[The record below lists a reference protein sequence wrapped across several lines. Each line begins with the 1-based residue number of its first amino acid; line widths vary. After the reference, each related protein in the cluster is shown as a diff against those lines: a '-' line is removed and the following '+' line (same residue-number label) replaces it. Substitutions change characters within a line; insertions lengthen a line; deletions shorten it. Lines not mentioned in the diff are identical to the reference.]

1 MRRFAVL
8 LLVLLALPACRKE
21 RKLTSNLAVEN
32 KVSVRSVQL
41 YYESQEM
48 LLAPEKRDI
57 PMPENPAGAIP
68 VVIRELLKGSANQAV
83 PRLFPADT
91 ILRAAY
97 LLPDGTVLVD
107 LGGDTLSQGW
117 STGSHQEL
125 MAIYSVAQTVRANF
139 EQARRVRFLVNG
151 QPAETLAG
159 HVSLSRPVTPP
170 PGAIAAR

>member
-1 MRRFAVL
+1 MRRFAIL
-8 LLVLLALPACRKE
+8 FLILLAVTGCRKE
-21 RKLTSNLAVEN
+21 RKLTSNLEREN
-32 KVSVRSVQL
+32 KVAVRSVEL
-41 YYESQEM
+41 YYESPEM
-48 LLAPEKRDI
+48 LLAPERRDI
-57 PMPENPAGAIP
+57 PVPENPAGAIP

-107 LGGDTLSQGW
+107 LGGDTLTQGW

-125 MAIYSVAQTVRANF
+125 MAIYSVVQTLRANF
-139 EQARRVRFLVNG
+139 AEVKRVRFLLLG

-170 PGAIAAR
+170 AGAIAAR